1 MSSAPGLR
9 SRRRAGGARVVEL
22 VFLLACG
29 LLHRHCP
36 FPFYNAFL
44 PAFTFLNSGS
54 SNPLAEGAEAPMGAG
69 LLVSSGRRLGSGV
82 HVLHGRR
89 SEAGLGAVP
98 SVDPGGFAFER
109 GFLCQ
114 AIAGSG
120 WWVSSS
126 LNVLL
131 NVMTSHQL
139 AKATHGFL
147 RKTPEL
153 KNADLC
159 SLW

>member
-9 SRRRAGGARVVEL
+9 SQRRAGGASVVEL

-29 LLHRHCP
+29 LLHRHPP

-89 SEAGLGAVP
+89 SEAGLGAVLNG
-98 SVDPGGFAFER
+98 DPGGFAFER
-109 GFLCQ
+109 GFLC
-114 AIAGSG
+114 AKPLLVLVGGSPA
-120 WWVSSS
+120 
-126 LNVLL
+126 LL
-131 NVMTSHQL
+131 M
-139 AKATHGFL
+139 
-147 RKTPEL
+147 
-153 KNADLC
+153 C
-159 SLW
+159 C